1 MAELVPGRFAAHQ
14 GRQFAVRIVNGLRCY
29 PGRVAKRGDSQIGI
43 AAALVRSAFLVNAV
57 YAESG
62 REYGL
67 TPQQGQLLCV
77 LMAQPYGMSELGAM
91 LGLAKSS
98 LTGLVDRTERNG
110 LVRREPDPQDTRA
123 VRVAL
128 TPQGSRLAAEFYAET
143 CRRIEKLPAGLSA
156 ADRATLAELLGHV
169 VLDNKV
175 PVVFL
180 EQDEGNPT
188 VSSRIKD

>member
-1 MAELVPGRFAAHQ
+1 MGV
-14 GRQFAVRIVNGLRCY
+14 VT
-29 PGRVAKRGDSQIGI
+29 
-43 AAALVRSAFLVNAV
+43 ALVRSAFLVNAV
-57 YAESG
+57 YAESA

-67 TPQQGQLLCV
+67 TSQQGQLLCV

-110 LVRREPDPQDTRA
+110 LVRRETDPRDMRA

-128 TPQGSRLAAEFYAET
+128 TPRGSRLARDFYDET
-143 CRRIEKLPAGLSA
+143 CRRIEKLPAGL
-156 ADRATLAELLGHV
+156 DPTERDELARLLSRV
-169 VLDNKV
+169 VSDNKV

-180 EQDEGNPT
+180 EPNRG
-188 VSSRIKD
+188 I

>member
-1 MAELVPGRFAAHQ
+1 LTTDPGLTRFL
-14 GRQFAVRIVNGLRCY
+14 GYL
-29 PGRVAKRGDSQIGI
+29 GRVSKPEDGPLGI
-43 AAALVRSAFLVNAV
+43 VTALVRSSFLVDAV

-62 REYGL
+62 REHGL

-77 LMAQPYGMSELGAM
+77 LMAQSYGMGELGAV

-110 LVRREPDPQDTRA
+110 LVQREPAPPDSRA

-128 TPQGSRLAAEFYAET
+128 TARGSRLAEKFYAET
-143 CRRIEKLPAGLSA
+143 CLRIEELSTGLSVTERDTLAGLLS
-156 ADRATLAELLGHV
+156 RI

-175 PVVFL
+175 PEVFM
-180 EQDEGNPT
+180 EPDEGT
-188 VSSRIKD
+188 HRA

>member
-1 MAELVPGRFAAHQ
+1 MMV
-14 GRQFAVRIVNGLRCY
+14 VRPANYKAFECY
-29 PGRVAKRGDSQIGI
+29 PERVGKHDEGRIGVV
-43 AAALVRSAFLVNAV
+43 AALVRSTFLVNAV
-57 YAESG
+57 YAESA

-67 TPQQGQLLCV
+67 TSQQGRLLCV

-110 LVRREPDPQDTRA
+110 LVRRIPDPQDWRA
-123 VRVAL
+123 VRIAL
-128 TPQGSRLAAEFYAET
+128 TRKGDGLAEEFYGEA
-143 CRRIEKLPAGLSA
+143 CGRIENLATGLA
-156 ADRATLAELLGHV
+156 DADRDTFADLLGRV

-180 EQDEGNPT
+180 EPGGGAPPE
-188 VSSRIKD
+188 RER

>member
-1 MAELVPGRFAAHQ
+1 M
-14 GRQFAVRIVNGLRCY
+14 
-29 PGRVAKRGDSQIGI
+29 AKREDGQLGM

-62 REYGL
+62 REHGL

-77 LMAQPYGMSELGAM
+77 LMAHPYGMTELGAT

-110 LVRREPDPQDTRA
+110 LVRRETDPQDTRA
-123 VRVAL
+123 VRVTL
-128 TPQGSRLAAEFYAET
+128 TPRGSTLAEQFYGET
-143 CRRIEKLPAGLSA
+143 CRRIERLPAGLSTA
-156 ADRATLAELLGHV
+156 ERDTLIGLLGRV
-169 VLDNKV
+169 VLDNEV

-180 EQDEGNPT
+180 EQDAG
-188 VSSRIKD
+188 

>member
-1 MAELVPGRFAAHQ
+1 MGK
-14 GRQFAVRIVNGLRCY
+14 AVGE
-29 PGRVAKRGDSQIGI
+29 QMGI
-43 AAALVRSAFLVNAV
+43 AAALVRSSFLVSAV
-57 YAESG
+57 YAEAS

-77 LMAQPYGMSELGAM
+77 LMAQPYGMSELGNV

-98 LTGLVDRTERNG
+98 LTGLVDRTAQRG
-110 LVRREPDPQDTRA
+110 LVRREPDPQDKRA

-128 TPQGSRLAAEFYAET
+128 TAQGSTLAEAFYAET
-143 CRRIEKLPAGLSA
+143 CRRVEALTTGLA
-156 ADRATLAELLGHV
+156 DADRANLTHLLAQV

-180 EQDEGNPT
+180 EWDQSIPT
-188 VSSRIKD
+188 AHAG